1 MEEPMKRIMT
11 MVLASL
17 LFIVS
22 GGSIAEDSVYWVD
35 RFSADKVKEGVPDG
49 WELEIKDG
57 TPELQVKRE
66 GEVVFVRFK
75 SDKSS
80 FGLRKEF
87 DLDIK
92 GFPYLNWT
100 WKVAQLPKKG
110 DFHKKDTD
118 DQAAQVY
125 VLFPRFPAKLNTEF
139 VCYYW
144 ESNPK
149 NKGLEGPSVVWSKA
163 RVIVLQAGK
172 EKLNQWVSEKRNVYE
187 DYKRLFGKEPPK
199 AGGVAFY
206 INSQHSQSSAES
218 FLKEIYFSKK

>member
-1 MEEPMKRIMT
+1 MKRVIT
-11 MVLASL
+11 LVLAGL
-17 LFIVS
+17 LLVVS
-22 GGSIAEDSVYWVD
+22 GGSLAQDSVYWVD
-35 RFSADKVKEGVPDG
+35 RFSMDRVKEGVPDG

-57 TPELQVKRE
+57 TPELQVMTE
-66 GEVVFVRFK
+66 GEVAVVRFK
-75 SDKSS
+75 TENSS

-87 DLDIK
+87 GLEVK
-92 GFPYLNWT
+92 EFPYLNWK
-100 WKVAQLPKKG
+100 WKVSQLPEKG
-110 DFHKKDTD
+110 DFRHKDTD

-125 VLFPRFPAKLNTEF
+125 VHFPRFPAKLNSEF

-149 NKGLEGPSVVWSKA
+149 NKGMEGRSVAWSKA

-172 EKLNQWVSEKRNVYE
+172 EKLNQWVTEKRNVYE

-206 INSQHSQSSAES
+206 VNSQHTNSSGES
-218 FLKEIYFSKK
+218 FLREIYFSKK